1 MPLLTLELPLELDQG
16 YAAYVQPLLQSMSAD
31 TTVINVLSGQ
41 QSPGLA
47 PAESRSHASALHV
60 SAAGPQRQSML
71 PHAVAAS
78 VPLGAKMSQQG
89 SALDGHLER
98 CQRFAATGQLSSG
111 CLAEVA
117 AAARPLLQAV
127 EGALA
132 ELSKLLHLLL
142 MHCGKLVIMLLL
154 LLGTQLSSKAATV
167 LCCYAPWSQSIG

>member
-1 MPLLTLELPLELDQG
+1 
-16 YAAYVQPLLQSMSAD
+16 
-31 TTVINVLSGQ
+31 
-41 QSPGLA
+41 
-47 PAESRSHASALHV
+47 
-60 SAAGPQRQSML
+60 
-71 PHAVAAS
+71 
-78 VPLGAKMSQQG
+78 MSQQC

-98 CQRFAATGQLSSG
+98 CQGCATTGQLSSG
-111 CLAEVA
+111 CVADVA

-132 ELSKLLHLLL
+132 ELSKLLHMLLL